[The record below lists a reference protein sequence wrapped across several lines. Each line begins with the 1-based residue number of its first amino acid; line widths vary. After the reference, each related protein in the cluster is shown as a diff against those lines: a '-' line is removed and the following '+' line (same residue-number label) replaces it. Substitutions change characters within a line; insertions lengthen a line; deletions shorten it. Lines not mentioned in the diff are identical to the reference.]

1 MALHS
6 SFATNGCGSQAQ
18 SVHRVCYGAKCK
30 LSALFGR
37 CRFSS
42 RFLHLLQIGL
52 DTMQPLSMK
61 QLREDGTIA
70 ADRSLARGLL
80 SHRRPEPLR
89 EPMSAIRSRRPKRLN
104 VVLICHFGRTGYN
117 ILRSLK
123 AINARVYLV
132 HDRRAASLSYSRRCK
147 VVHATQDL
155 SSANSDQVLGIINDL
170 HLRVGVDS
178 VVASDVES
186 LAFLSRI
193 RERLLAP
200 VFPMADAGTLATL
213 NDKWTFYKLCAAAG
227 VAVPKSLSVERQAEF
242 DVEAVERELGY
253 PVIVK
258 PVNSYG
264 QRGISILR
272 DRLQAQEWKKSCVD
286 LDQPVIIQEYIE
298 GTDWAISVFAQNGV
312 IEHWV
317 SWVCPSQLDQG
328 YGVGRF
334 LATEF
339 RPRDDLFSM
348 TQKVVA
354 ATSFS
359 GVANFDARYDDQ
371 ACRMK
376 MLECNPRFFNRMS
389 AARLSGLDFVR
400 PGLPVAGGQPVT
412 LGNVGYY
419 PWQELFSARGIQRLV
434 RGQWRLAPLLH
445 DIFDMGTD
453 PLPPIVRK
461 WAREDGRD

>member
-1 MALHS
+1 
-6 SFATNGCGSQAQ
+6 
-18 SVHRVCYGAKCK
+18 
-30 LSALFGR
+30 
-37 CRFSS
+37 
-42 RFLHLLQIGL
+42 
-52 DTMQPLSMK
+52 MK
-61 QLREDGTIA
+61 QFREDGMIV
-70 ADRSLARGLL
+70 ADRSLAQGAL
-80 SHRRPEPLR
+80 SGRRPEPFR
-89 EPMSAIRSRRPKRLN
+89 EPASAIRGWRSKRLN

-123 AINARVYLV
+123 AVNARVYLV
-132 HDRRAASLSYSRRCK
+132 HDQRAASLGYSRRCK
-147 VVHATQDL
+147 VVHAAQDL
-155 SSANSDQVLGIINDL
+155 GSADPDQVLGIINDL
-170 HLRVGVDS
+170 HQRVGLDS
-178 VVASDVES
+178 VIASDVES
-186 LAFLSRI
+186 LAFLSKI

-213 NDKWTFYKLCAAAG
+213 NDKWMFYKLCEAAG
-227 VAVPKSLSVERQAEF
+227 VAVPKSLFVGRQAEF
-242 DVEAVERELGY
+242 DVGAVERELSY

-272 DRLQAQEWKKSCVD
+272 NRIQAEEWKKSRVD
-286 LDQPVIIQEYIE
+286 HDHPVIIQEYIE
-298 GTDWAISVFAQNGV
+298 GTDWAISVFAQDGV
-312 IEHWV
+312 IKHWV
-317 SWVCPSQLDQG
+317 SWVCPSQLDAD

-339 RPRDDLFSM
+339 RPRDDLFEM
-348 TQKVVA
+348 TQWIVT
-354 ATSFS
+354 ATGFS
-359 GVANFDARYDDQ
+359 GVANFDARHDDR

-400 PGLPVAGGQPVT
+400 PGLPVASDQPAT

-419 PWQELFSARGIQRLV
+419 PWQELFSRRGLQRLV
-434 RGQWRLAPLLH
+434 RGHWRIAPLLH

>member
-1 MALHS
+1 
-6 SFATNGCGSQAQ
+6 
-18 SVHRVCYGAKCK
+18 
-30 LSALFGR
+30 
-37 CRFSS
+37 
-42 RFLHLLQIGL
+42 
-52 DTMQPLSMK
+52 MQPRSIK

-70 ADRSLARGLL
+70 ADHSLARGLL
-80 SHRRPEPLR
+80 SDRRLEPFR
-89 EPMSAIRSRRPKRLN
+89 EPASAIRSRRPKRLN

-123 AINARVYLV
+123 AVNARVYLV

-147 VVHATQDL
+147 VVHAAQDL
-155 SSANSDQVLGIINDL
+155 SSADPGQVLDIINDL
-170 HLRVGVDS
+170 HRQVGLDS
-178 VVASDVES
+178 VIASDVES
-186 LAFLSRI
+186 LAFLSKI

-213 NDKWTFYKLCAAAG
+213 NDKWLFYKLCETAG
-227 VAVPKSLSVERQAEF
+227 VAVPKSLSVRCRAEL
-242 DVEAVERELGY
+242 DVGAMECELGY

-258 PVNSYG
+258 PVDSYG
-264 QRGISILR
+264 QRGISIFR
-272 DRLQAQEWKKSCVD
+272 DRTEAEGWKRSRVD
-286 LDQPVIIQEYIE
+286 HDHPVIIQEYIE
-298 GTDWAISVFAQNGV
+298 GTDWAISVFAQDGA
-312 IEHWV
+312 IKHWV
-317 SWVCPSQLDQG
+317 SWVCPSQLDAG

-339 RPRDDLFSM
+339 RPRDDLFEM
-348 TQKVVA
+348 TQRIVT
-354 ATSFS
+354 ATGFS

-400 PGLPVAGGQPVT
+400 PGLPIASEQPAT

-419 PWQELFSARGIQRLV
+419 PWQELFSIRGLQRLA
-434 RGQWRLAPLLH
+434 RGQWRMAPLLH
-445 DIFDMGTD
+445 DILDMGTD

>member
-1 MALHS
+1 
-6 SFATNGCGSQAQ
+6 
-18 SVHRVCYGAKCK
+18 
-30 LSALFGR
+30 
-37 CRFSS
+37 
-42 RFLHLLQIGL
+42 
-52 DTMQPLSMK
+52 MQPLSVK

-70 ADRSLARGLL
+70 ADHSLARELL
-80 SHRRPEPLR
+80 SDRRAEPFR
-89 EPMSAIRSRRPKRLN
+89 EPVSALRSRHSKPLN
-104 VVLICHFGRTGYN
+104 IVLICHFGRTGYN

-123 AINARVYLV
+123 AVNARVYLV

-155 SSANSDQVLGIINDL
+155 GSADPDQVLGIINDL

-178 VVASDVES
+178 VIASDVKS
-186 LAFLSRI
+186 LAFLSKI

-200 VFPMADAGTLATL
+200 VFPMADADTLATL
-213 NDKWTFYKLCAAAG
+213 NDKWTFYKLCEAAG
-227 VAVPKSLSVERQAEF
+227 VAVPKSLSVACQAEF

-253 PVIVK
+253 PVIIK
-258 PVNSYG
+258 PVDSYG

-272 DRLQAQEWKKSCVD
+272 DRMQAEEWKKGCVD
-286 LDQPVIIQEYIE
+286 HDQPVIIQEYIE
-298 GTDWAISVFAQNGV
+298 GTDWAISVFAQDGV
-312 IEHWV
+312 IKHWV
-317 SWVCPSQLDQG
+317 SWVCPSQLDLG

-339 RPRDDLFSM
+339 RPRDDLFTM
-348 TQKVVA
+348 TQKVIA
-354 ATSFS
+354 ATGFS

-371 ACRMK
+371 ACQMK

-400 PGLPVAGGQPVT
+400 PGLPVPGDQPVT

-419 PWQELFSARGIQRLV
+419 PWQELFSMRGLQRLV

-445 DIFDMGTD
+445 DILDMSTD

-461 WAREDGRD
+461 WAHEDGRD

>member
-1 MALHS
+1 
-6 SFATNGCGSQAQ
+6 
-18 SVHRVCYGAKCK
+18 
-30 LSALFGR
+30 
-37 CRFSS
+37 
-42 RFLHLLQIGL
+42 
-52 DTMQPLSMK
+52 MQPLSMT

-70 ADRSLARGLL
+70 AEHALTRGLL
-80 SHRRPEPLR
+80 GDSRPKPLR
-89 EPMSAIRSRRPKRLN
+89 EPMSAIRNRRSKPLN

-123 AINARVYLV
+123 AVNARVYLV
-132 HDRRAASLSYSRRCK
+132 HDRRAASLGYSRRCK

-155 SSANSDQVLGIINDL
+155 GSADPDRVLGIINDL
-170 HLRVGVDS
+170 HLQIGLDS
-178 VVASDVES
+178 VIASDVES
-186 LAFLSRI
+186 LAFLSKI

-213 NDKWTFYKLCAAAG
+213 NDKWTFYKLCETAG
-227 VAVPKSLSVERQAEF
+227 VAVPKSLSVSCQAGLDIGAIER
-242 DVEAVERELGY
+242 DLGY

-272 DRLQAQEWKKSCVD
+272 NRTHAEEWKKGQAD
-286 LDQPVIIQEYIE
+286 HDQPVIIQEYIE
-298 GTDWAISVFAQNGV
+298 GMDWAISVFAQDGV
-312 IEHWV
+312 IKHWV
-317 SWVCPSQLDQG
+317 SWVCPSQLDLG
-328 YGVGRF
+328 YGIGRF

-339 RPRDDLFSM
+339 RPHDDLFAM
-348 TQKVVA
+348 TREVIA
-354 ATSFS
+354 ATGFS

-371 ACRMK
+371 ACKMK

-400 PGLPVAGGQPVT
+400 PGLPVADDQPVT

-419 PWQELFSARGIQRLV
+419 PWQELFSTRGLQRLV
-434 RGQWRLAPLLH
+434 RGEWRMAPLLH

-461 WAREDGRD
+461 WVREDRRD

>member
-1 MALHS
+1 
-6 SFATNGCGSQAQ
+6 
-18 SVHRVCYGAKCK
+18 
-30 LSALFGR
+30 
-37 CRFSS
+37 
-42 RFLHLLQIGL
+42 
-52 DTMQPLSMK
+52 MQPFSIK

-70 ADRSLARGLL
+70 ADHSLARGMLCDRG
-80 SHRRPEPLR
+80 SEPFR
-89 EPMSAIRSRRPKRLN
+89 EPVSAIRSQHPKPLN

-132 HDRRAASLSYSRRCK
+132 HDRRAASLGYSRRCK

-155 SSANSDQVLGIINDL
+155 GSADPDQVLGIINDL

-178 VVASDVES
+178 VIASDVKS

-213 NDKWTFYKLCAAAG
+213 NDKWTFYKLCEDAK
-227 VAVPKSLSVERQAEF
+227 VAVPKSLSVGRQAEL

-253 PVIVK
+253 PVIIK

-272 DRLQAQEWKKSCVD
+272 SRAQAEEWKKSCVD
-286 LDQPVIIQEYIE
+286 HDQPVIVQEYIE
-298 GTDWAISVFAQNGV
+298 GTDWAISVFAQDG
-312 IEHWV
+312 IIKHWV
-317 SWVCPSQLDQG
+317 SWVCPSQLDLG

-339 RPRDDLFSM
+339 RPRDDLFAM
-348 TQKVVA
+348 TQKVIA
-354 ATSFS
+354 ATGFS
-359 GVANFDARYDDQ
+359 GVANFDARYDDH

-376 MLECNPRFFNRMS
+376 LLECNPRFFNRMS

-400 PGLPVAGGQPVT
+400 PGLPVAGDQPVT

-419 PWQELFSARGIQRLV
+419 PWQELFSMRGFQRLV

-445 DIFDMGTD
+445 DIFDMSTD

>member
-1 MALHS
+1 
-6 SFATNGCGSQAQ
+6 
-18 SVHRVCYGAKCK
+18 
-30 LSALFGR
+30 
-37 CRFSS
+37 
-42 RFLHLLQIGL
+42 
-52 DTMQPLSMK
+52 MK
-61 QLREDGTIA
+61 QFREDGTIA
-70 ADRSLARGLL
+70 ADHSLARGLL
-80 SHRRPEPLR
+80 GERRSEPLR
-89 EPMSAIRSRRPKRLN
+89 GPVNTIRNRRSKPLN
-104 VVLICHFGRTGYN
+104 VLLICHFGRTGYN

-123 AINARVYLV
+123 AVNARVYLV
-132 HDRRAASLSYSRRCK
+132 HDRRAASLGYSRRCK

-155 SSANSDQVLGIINDL
+155 GSADPDQVLGIINDL
-170 HLRVGVDS
+170 HLRVGLDS
-178 VVASDVES
+178 VIASDVES

-193 RERLLAP
+193 REQLLAP

-213 NDKWTFYKLCAAAG
+213 NDKWTFYKLCEAAG
-227 VAVPKSLSVERQAEF
+227 VAVPKSLFVGCQAEF
-242 DVEAVERELGY
+242 DVAAVERELGY

-264 QRGISILR
+264 QRGISIFR
-272 DRLQAQEWKKSCVD
+272 NRAEAEEWKGSRLD
-286 LDQPVIIQEYIE
+286 HDQPVIVQEYIE
-298 GTDWAISVFAQNGV
+298 GTDWAISVFAQDGV
-312 IEHWV
+312 IKHWV
-317 SWVCPSQLDQG
+317 SWVCPSQLDLG

-339 RPRDDLFSM
+339 RPRDDLFAM
-348 TQKVVA
+348 TQKVVT
-354 ATSFS
+354 ATGFS

-400 PGLPVAGGQPVT
+400 PGLPVAGDQPVT

-419 PWQELFSARGIQRLV
+419 PWQELFSTRGLHRLL
-434 RGQWRLAPLLH
+434 RGQWRVVPLLH

-461 WAREDGRD
+461 WVREDGRD